1 MNSTTLTWQNVK
13 VEFTDSKRRN
23 VCVLQ
28 GKSTLMDVLAARALH
43 GGTVHPQSRVLVN
56 GSRMA
61 PSEFVRMRAF
71 VPQEDRLVACLT
83 ARETVTLHAELDLPP
98 RTSAASRAACVDQVL
113 HEMGLSKQQH
123 TLVGGNLGGG
133 VSLRGLSGGQKRRLN
148 IASRI
153 VAAPPVVFLIILY
166 LKVYAARSHTVIT
179 TLHQPSSAIWIE
191 IDKAWCR
198 TYFNGELGLRYIPE
212 RNGLPSDWV
221 MDLMSPGMALVI
233 QQGQDDGDCKTADS
247 VRERLEAA
255 AARFQSRWGGSAP
268 DQDKKVGNVATANG
282 ASAPNFDVAVIN
294 GDTANTANGGSFAK
308 VAIGSNE
315 GNDGG
320 IVPKEDCNEASSRSD
335 GGAVAAAGCCGGG
348 GGAAAAA
355 ACGGA
360 PVDAAAADVS
370 SQVAAAGRS
379 TWLHQFVVLLKREV
393 QMITR
398 NRADAAGR
406 MVTCMLTGLL
416 QGLVFL
422 NLNNEG
428 TAWQSRL
435 GCIFLNLIIVTE
447 LPFISMGLILSDAW
461 LLIREAA
468 EGMYSATAC
477 YAARLVVNTVLNSLN
492 AAVYALT
499 AYGLAGLRPG
509 GEHIL
514 VFVVILVLSHL
525 IMCQIMAFGAV
536 VLPNQ
541 DTAFMFAV
549 ALAVWHILLANFPF
563 RWKDI
568 SWSWVAALRFGS
580 PMYFSFGSLVGNEF
594 GGRTLPCPLRS
605 GPICIS
611 DGDDVVALYKDY
623 SLGTTLVVLAAW
635 WVGLHALTLG
645 AMAAWRIRQL
655 RG

>member
-1 MNSTTLTWQNVK
+1 M
-13 VEFTDSKRRN
+13 
-23 VCVLQ
+23 
-28 GKSTLMDVLAARALH
+28 
-43 GGTVHPQSRVLVN
+43 
-56 GSRMA
+56 
-61 PSEFVRMRAF
+61 
-71 VPQEDRLVACLT
+71 
-83 ARETVTLHAELDLPP
+83 
-98 RTSAASRAACVDQVL
+98 QVL
-113 HEMGLSKQQH
+113 FLCDGRPRY
-123 TLVGGNLGGG
+123 LGSPQG
-133 VSLRGLSGGQKRRLN
+133 V
-148 IASRI
+148 
-153 VAAPPVVFLIILY
+153 VP
-166 LKVYAARSHTVIT
+166 
-179 TLHQPSSAIWIE
+179 
-191 IDKAWCR
+191 
-198 TYFNGELGLRYIPE
+198 YFNGELGLQYIPE

-233 QQGQDDGDCKTADS
+233 HQEGQGDGNCKAADG

-255 AARFQSRWGGSAP
+255 AARFQSRWGSAP
-268 DQDKKVGNVATANG
+268 DQNQMGNDDVAAAND
-282 ASAPNFDVAVIN
+282 ASAPNIDVIVD
-294 GDTANTANGGSFAK
+294 GDTTFITANGGSAAK

-315 GNDGG
+315 GNDG
-320 IVPKEDCNEASSRSD
+320 IAPSDDCSAACSRSD
-335 GGAVAAAGCCGGG
+335 DGAVAAGCCSGGG
-348 GGAAAAA
+348 GRIASSSSSSAAAASADDCVRVPIA
-355 ACGGA
+355 AG
-360 PVDAAAADVS
+360 DVS
-370 SQVAAAGRS
+370 SHTAGRS
-379 TWLHQFVVLLKREV
+379 TWMHQFAVLLKREV

-398 NRADAAGR
+398 NRADAGGR

-447 LPFISMGLILSDAW
+447 LPFINMGLILSDAW

-477 YAARLVVNTVLNSLN
+477 YAARLVVNTVLNRLN

-509 GEHIL
+509 GEHIC
-514 VFVVILVLSHL
+514 VFVVILVVSHL

-549 ALAVWHILLANFPF
+549 ALAVWHVLLANFPF

-580 PMYFSFGSLVGNEF
+580 PMYFSFGSPVGNEF

-635 WVGLHALTLG
+635 WVGLHGLTFG